1 MQSSNRRSKIL
12 SVVCYER
19 DSPLKDIDLDLCPSK
34 RPLIMK
40 KIKEERGKNFI
51 SEIDDLTRKN
61 CGATFIATFGTETAK
76 SAIITACRGYRSE
89 EYPNGIDSDTANYLS
104 SLVPVE
110 RGFNWTIGEM
120 INGNPDKG
128 RMPVTLFIT
137 EVNKYPGL
145 LEIIQGI
152 EGLVKSR
159 GIHASG
165 VILFDE
171 DPYKYGCF
179 MKSPN
184 GEIIT
189 QYDLHDDEAA
199 GLTKYDFL
207 LTSVQDMIL
216 QAIKFL
222 QESGE
227 VEKDLTIREV
237 YDKYFHPE
245 VLPIEDADTWE
256 NIDKGKI
263 LACFQFDSDI
273 GSQAIKKI
281 QPDNIVEL
289 SNANGLLRLMAPD
302 GEENPMDKYVRF
314 KKDPNAWQEEMNKYG
329 LTTKEKEVFARYLS
343 ESCGVGISQEQ
354 LMLALMDKDICGFG
368 LGDANAARKIVGK
381 KQMSKIPELKEKIFA
396 QATSPAVGRYMWDAI
411 AKPQMG

>member
-1 MQSSNRRSKIL
+1 
-12 SVVCYER
+12 
-19 DSPLKDIDLDLCPSK
+19 
-34 RPLIMK
+34 
-40 KIKEERGKNFI
+40 
-51 SEIDDLTRKN
+51 
-61 CGATFIATFGTETAK
+61 
-76 SAIITACRGYRSE
+76 
-89 EYPNGIDSDTANYLS
+89 
-104 SLVPVE
+104 
-110 RGFNWTIGEM
+110 M

-171 DPYKYGCF
+171 DPYEYGCF

-329 LTTKEKEVFARYLS
+329 LTTKEKEVFARYLG

-396 QATSPAVGRYMWDAI
+396 QATSPAIGRYMWDAI

>member
-1 MQSSNRRSKIL
+1 M
-12 SVVCYER
+12 
-19 DSPLKDIDLDLCPSK
+19 DIDLDLCPSK

-171 DPYKYGCF
+171 DPYEYGCF
-179 MKSPN
+179 MKAPN

-207 LTSVQDMIL
+207 LLCI
-216 QAIKFL
+216 
-222 QESGE
+222 
-227 VEKDLTIREV
+227 
-237 YDKYFHPE
+237 
-245 VLPIEDADTWE
+245 
-256 NIDKGKI
+256 
-263 LACFQFDSDI
+263 
-273 GSQAIKKI
+273 
-281 QPDNIVEL
+281 
-289 SNANGLLRLMAPD
+289 
-302 GEENPMDKYVRF
+302 
-314 KKDPNAWQEEMNKYG
+314 
-329 LTTKEKEVFARYLS
+329 
-343 ESCGVGISQEQ
+343 
-354 LMLALMDKDICGFG
+354 
-368 LGDANAARKIVGK
+368 
-381 KQMSKIPELKEKIFA
+381 
-396 QATSPAVGRYMWDAI
+396 
-411 AKPQMG
+411 